1 MDNGMDFQTEARPE
15 PGFGSHSLPGELL
28 EPPAMDL
35 EEGALPRLAMPTACE
50 QSLHGLEQP
59 GSPFSALRSD
69 LNPSAAEAELSLV
82 AAIAEPTV
90 PESALGGLQTPSSP
104 VALDSA
110 LRAAGETCDDACRDL
125 GGGMEGCEDAAVPG
139 SDADWKG
146 NPEGAHRGVGCP
158 RVLAS
163 PEQSDLVCM
172 DLDEEPE
179 AHLRGEEWAESLEED
194 DQLEI
199 QGLLVQLQTLSPS
212 FRDDSP
218 ASEDDPLLASD
229 CGAGPCGGDTTL
241 PHKQAF
247 GCCRGLPGECPPCLL
262 HVAMGR
268 GLAMPSCHAQPSA
281 CSQRSRESH
290 GLLFAEADREDL
302 LSLLHHEGGLP
313 AEASEE
319 TPLARSD
326 VLAGSDGEVLQSQ
339 ESPAAQQAEE
349 AASQAEGS
357 GRWYRKGGAHEG
369 DSACVSPGSRDSS
382 PEPVWVAMSP
392 PPSQGLEQPT
402 PRSTAVKESR
412 AAYPAFKEVAG
423 PCEPED
429 LLDGVI
435 FGAKYLGSTQLVSE
449 RNPPTS
455 VRMAQAQEAVDRIKA
470 PDGESQPMTEVDLFV
485 STQRIKVLTA
495 DSQEAM
501 MDHPLQTISYI
512 ADVGSVV
519 VLMARRKL
527 PRRADAS
534 GEKRLYKMICH
545 VFHSADAQLIA
556 QAIGQAFS
564 VAYQQLLQVSGIDP
578 SQDSRALESQELHNG
593 DLAHFSK
600 QENCKEVRAA
610 RRGWGWDRIPGTQR
624 SSLAPCSASCWCL
637 QQLGASCVATCQCRA
652 GGAEPGVAGGS
663 HVASALLPTASPGSP
678 PAQCQ
683 CSTAPSGTQVWSSC
697 KSPSLPQPELPAAR
711 CHQPRGPPGP
721 APQLSGPCALPG
733 LQVCIRKQ
741 KGEILGVAVV
751 ESGWGSILPT
761 VVVANLMHGGP
772 TEKCGELSIG
782 DRLMSVN
789 GTSLVGLPLSTCQ
802 SIIRDLK
809 SQTEVTLSIVHCP
822 PVTTAIVRRPDSK
835 YPLGFCVEDGIICSL
850 MRGGIAERGGI
861 RVGHRIIEINGQ
873 SVVATPH
880 EKIIQ
885 ILTQAVSEVHIKTM
899 PASTYRLLTGQE
911 QPIFL

>member
-1 MDNGMDFQTEARPE
+1 MDNGMDFQTDVHPG

-35 EEGALPRLAMPTACE
+35 EEGASPTLAMPTACE
-50 QSLHGLEQP
+50 QSLRCLQQP

-69 LNPSAAEAELSLV
+69 LNPSAAEAELSV
-82 AAIAEPTV
+82 GAAIAEPTV
-90 PESALGGLQTPSSP
+90 PESPLGGLQTPGP
-104 VALDSA
+104 AAALDSA
-110 LRAAGETCDDACRDL
+110 LQAAGEARDDACRDL
-125 GGGMEGCEDAAVPG
+125 GGGMEGCEDTAAPG

-146 NPEGAHRGVGCP
+146 NPEGAHPGVGCP
-158 RVLAS
+158 RVPAS
-163 PEQSDLVCM
+163 TEQGDLVCM

-179 AHLRGEEWAESLEED
+179 AHLRGEEWAESVEDD

-199 QGLLVQLQTLSPS
+199 QGLLAQLQILSPS
-212 FRDDSP
+212 FHDDLP
-218 ASEDDPLLASD
+218 ALEDDPLLASD
-229 CGAGPCGGDTTL
+229 CGAGPSGGDAAL
-241 PHKQAF
+241 PHKRAF
-247 GCCRGLPGECPPCLL
+247 GRCRGLLGECPPCLL

-268 GLAMPSCHAQPSA
+268 GLAMQPCHAQPSA
-281 CSQRSRESH
+281 CSRRSQESH

-313 AEASEE
+313 AEDSEE

-326 VLAGSDGEVLQSQ
+326 VLAGSDGEVLQRQ
-339 ESPAAQQAEE
+339 ESPVARQAEE
-349 AASQAEGS
+349 AASQPGSSQAEGS
-357 GRWYRKGGAHEG
+357 CRWYRRGGAHEG
-369 DSACVSPGSRDSS
+369 DSACVSAGSRDSS

-392 PPSQGLEQPT
+392 PHSQGQEQPS
-402 PRSTAVKESR
+402 PRSTAVKESQ

-449 RNPPTS
+449 RNPPAS

-470 PDGESQPMTEVDLFV
+470 PEGESQPMTEVDLFV

-512 ADVGSVV
+512 ADIGSII

-534 GEKRLYKMICH
+534 QEKRLYKMICH

-564 VAYQQLLQVSGIDP
+564 VAYQQLLQASGIDP
-578 SQDSRALESQELHNG
+578 SQLSPGQDSRALESQELHNG

-600 QENCKEVRAA
+600 QENCK
-610 RRGWGWDRIPGTQR
+610 D
-624 SSLAPCSASCWCL
+624 
-637 QQLGASCVATCQCRA
+637 
-652 GGAEPGVAGGS
+652 
-663 HVASALLPTASPGSP
+663 
-678 PAQCQ
+678 
-683 CSTAPSGTQVWSSC
+683 
-697 KSPSLPQPELPAAR
+697 
-711 CHQPRGPPGP
+711 
-721 APQLSGPCALPG
+721 
-733 LQVCIRKQ
+733 VCIRKQ

-772 TEKCGELSIG
+772 AEKCGELSIG

-802 SIIRDLK
+802 SIIRQDLK

-885 ILTQAVSEVHIKTM
+885 LLTQAVSEVHIKTM

>member
-1 MDNGMDFQTEARPE
+1 GE
-15 PGFGSHSLPGELL
+15 PMRE
-28 EPPAMDL
+28 
-35 EEGALPRLAMPTACE
+35 
-50 QSLHGLEQP
+50 
-59 GSPFSALRSD
+59 
-69 LNPSAAEAELSLV
+69 
-82 AAIAEPTV
+82 
-90 PESALGGLQTPSSP
+90 
-104 VALDSA
+104 
-110 LRAAGETCDDACRDL
+110 
-125 GGGMEGCEDAAVPG
+125 
-139 SDADWKG
+139 
-146 NPEGAHRGVGCP
+146 
-158 RVLAS
+158 
-163 PEQSDLVCM
+163 
-172 DLDEEPE
+172 
-179 AHLRGEEWAESLEED
+179 
-194 DQLEI
+194 
-199 QGLLVQLQTLSPS
+199 
-212 FRDDSP
+212 
-218 ASEDDPLLASD
+218 
-229 CGAGPCGGDTTL
+229 TL
-241 PHKQAF
+241 PA
-247 GCCRGLPGECPPCLL
+247 L
-262 HVAMGR
+262 
-268 GLAMPSCHAQPSA
+268 
-281 CSQRSRESH
+281 
-290 GLLFAEADREDL
+290 
-302 LSLLHHEGGLP
+302 
-313 AEASEE
+313 
-319 TPLARSD
+319 
-326 VLAGSDGEVLQSQ
+326 
-339 ESPAAQQAEE
+339 
-349 AASQAEGS
+349 
-357 GRWYRKGGAHEG
+357 
-369 DSACVSPGSRDSS
+369 
-382 PEPVWVAMSP
+382 
-392 PPSQGLEQPT
+392 
-402 PRSTAVKESR
+402 
-412 AAYPAFKEVAG
+412 AG

-527 PRRADAS
+527 PRRADTS

-545 VFHSADAQLIA
+545 VFHSADAQVIA

-564 VAYQQLLQVSGIDP
+564 VAYQQLLQASGIDPSQLSP

-600 QENCKEVRAA
+600 QENCKE
-610 RRGWGWDRIPGTQR
+610 
-624 SSLAPCSASCWCL
+624 
-637 QQLGASCVATCQCRA
+637 
-652 GGAEPGVAGGS
+652 
-663 HVASALLPTASPGSP
+663 
-678 PAQCQ
+678 
-683 CSTAPSGTQVWSSC
+683 
-697 KSPSLPQPELPAAR
+697 
-711 CHQPRGPPGP
+711 
-721 APQLSGPCALPG
+721 
-733 LQVCIRKQ
+733 VCIRKQ

-772 TEKCGELSIG
+772 AEKCGELSIG

-802 SIIRDLK
+802 SIIRVRSGRGD
-809 SQTEVTLSIVHCP
+809 VTLSIVHCP

>member
-1 MDNGMDFQTEARPE
+1 MMDNGMDFQTDARPE

-35 EEGALPRLAMPTACE
+35 EEGASPRLAMPTACE
-50 QSLHGLEQP
+50 QSLHGLQQP
-59 GSPFSALRSD
+59 GSPFNALRAD
-69 LNPSAAEAELSLV
+69 LNPSAAEAELCLG
-82 AAIAEPTV
+82 AAITEPTV

-104 VALDSA
+104 AALDSA
-110 LRAAGETCDDACRDL
+110 LRAAGEACDDARRDL

-158 RVLAS
+158 
-163 PEQSDLVCM
+163 SDLVCM

-199 QGLLVQLQTLSPS
+199 QGLLTQLQTLSPS

-229 CGAGPCGGDTTL
+229 CGAGPFGGDAPL
-241 PHKQAF
+241 PHQPAF

-326 VLAGSDGEVLQSQ
+326 VLAGSNGEALQSQ
-339 ESPAAQQAEE
+339 ESPVAQQAEE
-349 AASQAEGS
+349 AASQPGSSQAEGS
-357 GRWYRKGGAHEG
+357 IRWYRKGGAHEG
-369 DSACVSPGSRDSS
+369 DSACMSPGSRDSS

-392 PPSQGLEQPT
+392 PPSRGLEQPT

-527 PRRADAS
+527 PRRADTS

-564 VAYQQLLQVSGIDP
+564 VAYQQLLQASGIDP
-578 SQDSRALESQELHNG
+578 SQLSASQDSRALESQELHNG

-600 QENCKEVRAA
+600 QENCKE
-610 RRGWGWDRIPGTQR
+610 
-624 SSLAPCSASCWCL
+624 
-637 QQLGASCVATCQCRA
+637 
-652 GGAEPGVAGGS
+652 
-663 HVASALLPTASPGSP
+663 
-678 PAQCQ
+678 
-683 CSTAPSGTQVWSSC
+683 
-697 KSPSLPQPELPAAR
+697 
-711 CHQPRGPPGP
+711 
-721 APQLSGPCALPG
+721 
-733 LQVCIRKQ
+733 VCIRKQ

-772 TEKCGELSIG
+772 AEKCGELSIG

-802 SIIRDLK
+802 SIIR
-809 SQTEVTLSIVHCP
+809 
-822 PVTTAIVRRPDSK
+822 
-835 YPLGFCVEDGIICSL
+835 
-850 MRGGIAERGGI
+850 
-861 RVGHRIIEINGQ
+861 
-873 SVVATPH
+873 
-880 EKIIQ
+880 
-885 ILTQAVSEVHIKTM
+885 
-899 PASTYRLLTGQE
+899 
-911 QPIFL
+911 